1 MSSSVQ
7 AAGERPDAELV
18 RSARSGDARA
28 FGLLYERHVTA
39 VFRYLLLR
47 SADRQLAEDLCQ
59 DVFEGAM
66 DGLAGLREPA
76 QFRAWLMQIAHNR
89 LQSHWSRQRRR
100 PDRQSLEP
108 PRPREATTN
117 EMPER
122 ALESRLQVE
131 ALMLQELGEREQR
144 LLALRFG
151 AGLPL
156 REIAA
161 QLGCSEPAARQLQY
175 RALKRL
181 RAKAQDEGGLR

>member
-1 MSSSVQ
+1 MEQSD
-7 AAGERPDAELV
+7 AALV

-28 FGLLYERHVTA
+28 FGLLYERHGTA

-47 SADRQLAEDLCQ
+47 SADRQLAEDLSQ
-59 DVFEGAM
+59 DVFEAAM

-76 QFRAWLMQIAHNR
+76 QFRAWLMRIAHNR

-100 PDRQSLEP
+100 PDRQSLEQP
-108 PRPREATTN
+108 LPQETASHDLH
-117 EMPER
+117 EQ
-122 ALESRLQVE
+122 ALDSRLRVE
-131 ALMLQELGEREQR
+131 ALMVHDLGEREQR

-181 RAKAQDEGGLR
+181 REKTQGGGAP